1 MITIGVVGMNPGNGH
16 PYSFSSVFNDF
27 NNDALQKECEFAL
40 IKEYL
45 PNHHRHQQFVAD
57 AKVTWVYAPEE
68 GAAERIARALELPWA
83 LITGAFT
90 PIKGAPPTSE

>member
-57 AKVTWVYAPEE
+57 ANF
-68 GAAERIARALELPWA
+68 
-83 LITGAFT
+83 AFYGCDDGCGRN
-90 PIKGAPPTSE
+90 IR